1 MTIMKGC
8 AKCGGEGSAGYWN
21 HGQVIQ
27 IRCTECGA
35 ATKPIKVG
43 RTTAKGAY
51 LRANEAFDK
60 ALELWNDGI
69 INL

>member
-1 MTIMKGC
+1 MKGC

-35 ATKPIKVG
+35 ATKPFKVG
-43 RTTAKGAY
+43 RTTAKEAY

-69 INL
+69 ITL